1 MKPPPPTSTI
11 YVKGFSED
19 TKEAEL
25 LKHFGTIGVIRKHK
39 ETGAPDAFLYKDE
52 AGVFQIS
59 GATICARATGGSTA
73 ASVAVLPLCS
83 LSACNAPLVG
93 DISLETALSVQES

>member
-1 MKPPPPTSTI
+1 MPLSMDDLMKPPPPTATI

-52 AGVFQIS
+52 AGVFQ
-59 GATICARATGGSTA
+59 TFLA
-73 ASVAVLPLCS
+73 A
-83 LSACNAPLVG
+83 
-93 DISLETALSVQES
+93 I